1 MFRNPCDLF
10 GCTYKLTLRNWALV
24 VFTFVAFA
32 INHTSNYPV
41 PMTEDTLLPR
51 KPEVVLLIKQ
61 KISHKMENASGDQ
74 WYAPVFFMLE
84 IDPGTGEKLS
94 ATQET
99 KYWGSH

>member
-1 MFRNPCDLF
+1 M
-10 GCTYKLTLRNWALV
+10 
-24 VFTFVAFA
+24 AFA